1 MRAVIQRV
9 NKASVTVEHREVA
22 AIGRGLVIFLGIEK
36 GDSLAEAVYIAN
48 KIAQL
53 RIFADQQGKMN
64 LDVQESQSELLVVSQ
79 FTLCANLNDS
89 GRRPGFDRAET
100 PQKAEQLYQ
109 EFIRV
114 LKSLRLEVKQGVF
127 REYMT
132 VRIENDGPVTF
143 VLDKRGEDKTQG

>member
-9 NKASVTVEHREVA
+9 KRASVTVEHREVA
-22 AIGRGLVIFLGIEK
+22 GIGKGVLIFLGIEK
-36 GDSLAEAVYIAN
+36 GDSLAEAAYIAN

-53 RIFADQQGKMN
+53 RIFADKQGKMN
-64 LDVQESQSELLVVSQ
+64 WDVRESKAELMVVSQ

-100 PQKAEQLYQ
+100 PRKAEQLYL
-109 EFIRV
+109 EFIRI

-127 REYMT
+127 RKYMS
-132 VRIENDGPVTF
+132 VHIENDGPVTF
-143 VLDKRGEDKTQG
+143 ILDKRGEEDN